1 MPIGSATSDVH
12 MINIA
17 LTAADGSAAN
27 WQDPAQMIPLGMNGN
42 PEAFVAAI
50 RTGLPLVNNLRVMFN
65 EHSFNADGSLH
76 PQFERFLAAAAAQGL
91 QLTICYGGGDTQRL
105 GNGDAAHPRLSN
117 AEAFSELA
125 ANFSSVS
132 GAWSQMM
139 TWMNQHT
146 AVESAV
152 YGWELMNEP
161 AAYRESI
168 RANGAD
174 ATYSMQSF
182 VQLYAEHAATLT
194 RQIEAQAAGHILVGG
209 WGYSGD
215 FLALQQTMI
224 GNQTAIDY
232 LRAAVGENLV
242 WSSHFYAGWLGTSG
256 ATAPAELQAQFA
268 ALYAPIRGDNVLV
281 TEVNVHGTVD
291 AVTVPI
297 DSTDIFAAS
306 LDWFG
311 NNGIGLGWYPGTQ
324 EGAAHLLYVERNAS
338 LTYRH
343 QHALAHALNGYSA
356 ADASAEHAGAEALTA
371 VLTTA
376 RLRNES
382 YQVTAGEGLFD
393 TATQMGSAFGYGGN
407 DTLTGT
413 DLSND
418 FLYGG
423 SGQDVI
429 SGRQGDD
436 FLFGQTGNDTL
447 LGGDG
452 LDQLFG
458 GAGHDLLDGGAGA
471 NLLDGGAGN
480 DVYMVASAADVVNE
494 YANSGIDMIRTT
506 MASLSLMTGRVGQYT
521 HVENLAYDGRGDFVG
536 IGNALNNNI
545 SGGRGSDLLTG
556 DAGNDLLRG
565 VGGADTLR
573 GGSGA
578 DTLEG
583 GAGAD
588 RLEGDDGMDCAS
600 YLEAQDRVVVS
611 LSAAAGIAA
620 KGDALGDVFVLIEN
634 LQGSNF
640 DDVLFGD
647 QGANVLQGMAGDDEL
662 WSGAGRDLLQGG
674 QGADTFIFV
683 AGDGVDVVAD
693 FQDGIDTIL
702 INRSGLP
709 VMAALGMQSAVQVG
723 ADVVI
728 SLGAGDQVTVL
739 NTTLAALLNDV
750 IFL

>member
-1 MPIGSATSDVH
+1 MPIGSATNDVQ

-27 WQDPAQMIPLGMNGN
+27 WQDPTQMIPLGMNDN

-50 RTGLPLVNNLRVMFN
+50 RSGLPLVNNLRVMFN
-65 EHSFNADGSLH
+65 EYSFNADGSMN
-76 PQFERFLAAAAAQGL
+76 PQFERFLAAAAAQGFH
-91 QLTICYGGGDTQRL
+91 LTICYGGGDTQRL
-105 GNGDAAHPRLSN
+105 GNGDATHPRLTN
-117 AEAFSELA
+117 AEAFTALE
-125 ANFSSVS
+125 ANFTTVS

-139 TWMNQHT
+139 TWMNQHA

-174 ATYSMQSF
+174 ATYSTQSF
-182 VQLYAEHAATLT
+182 VQLYAEHAAALT
-194 RQIEAQAAGHILVGG
+194 RQIEAQAAGNILVGG
-209 WGYSGD
+209 WGYNGD
-215 FLALQQTMI
+215 FLALQQNMI
-224 GNQTAIDY
+224 GGQTALDY
-232 LRAAVGENLV
+232 LRAAVGDNLV
-242 WSSHFYAGWLGTSG
+242 WSSHFFSGWLGTSG
-256 ATAPAELQAQFA
+256 ATSPAELQAQFD
-268 ALYAPIRGDNVLV
+268 ALYAPIRGDNILV
-281 TEVNVHGTVD
+281 TEVNIHGTVD
-291 AVTVPI
+291 AASTPI
-297 DSTDIFAAS
+297 DGTDILAAS

-311 NNGIGLGWYPGTQ
+311 SNGIGLGWYPGLQ
-324 EGAAHLLYVERNAS
+324 EGAAHLLTIERNAS

-343 QHALAHALNGYSA
+343 QHSLAHALDGFSA
-356 ADASAEHAGAEALTA
+356 ADAPLAHTGAETLTA

-393 TATQMGSAFGYGGN
+393 VATQMGSAFGYGGN

-413 DLSND
+413 DQSND

-429 SGRQGDD
+429 SGQQGDD

-447 LGGDG
+447 RGGDG

-480 DVYMVASAADVVNE
+480 DVYIVASLDDVVNE
-494 YANSGIDMIRTT
+494 YANSGVDTVRTT
-506 MASLSLMTGRVGQYT
+506 LTSLSLLSGRVGQYT
-521 HVENLAYDGRGDFVG
+521 NVENLAFVGGGDFQG
-536 IGNALNNNI
+536 TGNALNNRI
-545 SGGRGSDLLTG
+545 SGGRGNDLLSG
-556 DAGNDLLRG
+556 DAGQDLLRG
-565 VGGADTLR
+565 GRGADTLR
-573 GGSGA
+573 GGTGA

-588 RLEGDDGMDCAS
+588 RLEGDAGLDCAS
-600 YLEAQDRVVVS
+600 YLTALDRVVVS

-620 KGDALGDVFVLIEN
+620 KGDALGDVFLSIEN

-640 DDVLFGD
+640 GDVLVGD
-647 QGANVLQGMAGDDEL
+647 EGANVLQGMAGDDEL
-662 WSGAGRDLLQGG
+662 WSGAGSDRLHGG

-683 AGDGVDVVAD
+683 TGDGADVVVD
-693 FQDGIDTIL
+693 FQDGIDTIM

-709 VMAALGMQSAVQVG
+709 VLAALGMETAAQVG
-723 ADVVI
+723 ADVVF

-739 NTTLAALLNDV
+739 NTTLAALAGDV

>member
-1 MPIGSATSDVH
+1 
-12 MINIA
+12 
-17 LTAADGSAAN
+17 
-27 WQDPAQMIPLGMNGN
+27 
-42 PEAFVAAI
+42 
-50 RTGLPLVNNLRVMFN
+50 
-65 EHSFNADGSLH
+65 
-76 PQFERFLAAAAAQGL
+76 
-91 QLTICYGGGDTQRL
+91 
-105 GNGDAAHPRLSN
+105 
-117 AEAFSELA
+117 
-125 ANFSSVS
+125 
-132 GAWSQMM
+132 
-139 TWMNQHT
+139 
-146 AVESAV
+146 
-152 YGWELMNEP
+152 
-161 AAYRESI
+161 
-168 RANGAD
+168 
-174 ATYSMQSF
+174 
-182 VQLYAEHAATLT
+182 
-194 RQIEAQAAGHILVGG
+194 
-209 WGYSGD
+209 
-215 FLALQQTMI
+215 
-224 GNQTAIDY
+224 
-232 LRAAVGENLV
+232 
-242 WSSHFYAGWLGTSG
+242 
-256 ATAPAELQAQFA
+256 
-268 ALYAPIRGDNVLV
+268 
-281 TEVNVHGTVD
+281 
-291 AVTVPI
+291 
-297 DSTDIFAAS
+297 
-306 LDWFG
+306 
-311 NNGIGLGWYPGTQ
+311 
-324 EGAAHLLYVERNAS
+324 
-338 LTYRH
+338 
-343 QHALAHALNGYSA
+343 
-356 ADASAEHAGAEALTA
+356 
-371 VLTTA
+371 
-376 RLRNES
+376 
-382 YQVTAGEGLFD
+382 
-393 TATQMGSAFGYGGN
+393 
-407 DTLTGT
+407 
-413 DLSND
+413 
-418 FLYGG
+418 
-423 SGQDVI
+423 
-429 SGRQGDD
+429 
-436 FLFGQTGNDTL
+436 
-447 LGGDG
+447 
-452 LDQLFG
+452 
-458 GAGHDLLDGGAGA
+458 
-471 NLLDGGAGN
+471 
-480 DVYMVASAADVVNE
+480 MVASAADVVNE

>member
-1 MPIGSATSDVH
+1 MPIGSATNDVQ

-27 WQDPAQMIPLGMNGN
+27 WQDPTQMIPSGMNGN

-65 EHSFNADGSLH
+65 EYSFNADGSMN
-76 PQFERFLAAAAAQGL
+76 PQFERFLAAAAAQGF

-105 GNGDAAHPRLSN
+105 GNGDATHPRLTN
-117 AEAFSELA
+117 AEAFTALE
-125 ANFSSVS
+125 ANFTTVS

-139 TWMNQHT
+139 TWMNQHA

-174 ATYSMQSF
+174 ATYSTQSF
-182 VQLYAEHAATLT
+182 VQLYAEHAAALT
-194 RQIEAQAAGHILVGG
+194 RQIEAQAAGNILVGG
-209 WGYSGD
+209 WGYNGD
-215 FLALQQTMI
+215 FLALQQNMV
-224 GNQTAIDY
+224 GSQTALDY
-232 LRAAVGENLV
+232 LRAAVGDNLV
-242 WSSHFYAGWLGTSG
+242 WSSHFFSGWLGTSG
-256 ATAPAELQAQFA
+256 ATTPAELQAQFD
-268 ALYAPIRGDNVLV
+268 ALYAPIRGDNILV

-291 AVTVPI
+291 ATSTPI
-297 DSTDIFAAS
+297 DGTDVLAAS

-311 NNGIGLGWYPGTQ
+311 SNGIGLGWYPGLQ
-324 EGAAHLLYVERNAS
+324 EGAAHLLTIERNAS

-343 QHALAHALNGYSA
+343 QHSLAHALDGFSA
-356 ADASAEHAGAEALTA
+356 ADAPLVHAGDEALTA

-393 TATQMGSAFGYGGN
+393 AATQMGSAFGYGGN

-413 DLSND
+413 DQSND

-423 SGQDVI
+423 SDQDLI
-429 SGRQGDD
+429 SGQQGDD

-480 DVYMVASAADVVNE
+480 DMYIVASLEDVVNE
-494 YANSGIDMIRTT
+494 YANSGVDTVRTT
-506 MASLSLMTGRVGQYT
+506 LAALSLLSGRVGQYT
-521 HVENLAYDGRGDFVG
+521 HVENLAYVGGGDFQG
-536 IGNALNNNI
+536 TGNALNNRI
-545 SGGRGSDLLTG
+545 SGGRGNDLLSG
-556 DAGNDLLRG
+556 DAGQDLLRG
-565 VGGADTLR
+565 GRGADTLR
-573 GGSGA
+573 GGGGA

-588 RLEGDDGMDCAS
+588 RLEGDAGMDCAS
-600 YLEAQDRVVVS
+600 YLTAQDRVVVS

-620 KGDALGDVFVLIEN
+620 KGDALGDVFVSIEN

-640 DDVLFGD
+640 SDVLVGD
-647 QGANVLQGMAGDDEL
+647 QGANVLQGMAGNDEL
-662 WSGAGRDLLQGG
+662 WSGAGSDRLHGG

-683 AGDGVDVVAD
+683 AGDGADVVAD

-709 VMAALGMQSAVQVG
+709 VMAALGMEAAAQVG
-723 ADVVI
+723 ADVVFT
-728 SLGAGDQVTVL
+728 LGAGDQVTVL
-739 NTTLAALLNDV
+739 NTTLAALANDV